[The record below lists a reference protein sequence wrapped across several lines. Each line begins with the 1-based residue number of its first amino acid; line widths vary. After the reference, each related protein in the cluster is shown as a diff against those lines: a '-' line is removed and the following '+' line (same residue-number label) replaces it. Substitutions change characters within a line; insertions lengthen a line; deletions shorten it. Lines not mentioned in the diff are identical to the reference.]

1 MKKIT
6 ALLPALSIIFSF
18 VACADSSSII
28 DVEKVDDEDND
39 AVEDTDEA
47 KNTEETEEIE
57 GTDEAENATETAD
70 TPAVEDTSE
79 PDGTVGNVLID
90 NKYATAIITG
100 HDYNE
105 LWGYTAK
112 LFLINK
118 STKDIKFTAVDVTI
132 NGNVCDPLYATVVSS
147 GKTAN
152 TTMNWSGAA
161 LKENCNITSITDIE
175 EIKFTFL
182 ASYTDEWDTEPFASE
197 VVILN
202 P

>member
-6 ALLPALSIIFSF
+6 ALLLALSVVFSF
-18 VACADSSSII
+18 AACADSSDVI
-28 DVEKVDDEDND
+28 DVEKTDT
-39 AVEDTDEA
+39 EDTAEIEDTENTDTDDNKESDETTA
-47 KNTEETEEIE
+47 IEETEEIE
-57 GTDEAENATETAD
+57 ETTEPNETA
-70 TPAVEDTSE
+70 
-79 PDGTVGNVLID
+79 GNVIID

-100 HDYNE
+100 YDYNE

-132 NGNVCDPLYATVVSS
+132 NDNVCDPLYATVVSS

-161 LKENCNITSITDIE
+161 LKEDCDIDSVTDIE

-182 ASYTDEWDTEPFASE
+182 ASYADEWDAEPFASE
-197 VVILN
+197 VVTLN